1 MQAIKVKATATG
13 AAQRDA
19 MFAAANIQN
28 ELTGSRLR
36 QRRVSHYVRH
46 QQSDKQFI
54 HLSLLS
60 LDNCR
65 FLTSWGHSTT
75 FQSLF
80 LPHSHTGIY
89 RQLVHTWAWVLAK
102 A

>member
-1 MQAIKVKATATG
+1 MSDFLRPGQNASNKSQKATATG

-54 HLSLLS
+54 HLSLS
-60 LDNCR
+60 
-65 FLTSWGHSTT
+65 
-75 FQSLF
+75 
-80 LPHSHTGIY
+80 SHLITVGF
-89 RQLVHTWAWVLAK
+89 
-102 A
+102 